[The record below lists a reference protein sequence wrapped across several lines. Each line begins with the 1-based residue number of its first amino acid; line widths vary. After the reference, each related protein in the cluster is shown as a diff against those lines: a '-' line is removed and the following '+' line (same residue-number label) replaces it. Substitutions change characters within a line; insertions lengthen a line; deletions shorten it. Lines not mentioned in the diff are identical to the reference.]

1 MARSRRPA
9 VQRHIAMSQAGSTS
23 STSGCSNNADLAQ
36 ATLTTVQEAGL
47 LVLVLN
53 HLESLEDILSCSAV
67 SKRWHCACQH
77 IQPASLTLP
86 GRSSRLDEDGMM
98 SVQRWMQNKQKQ
110 GALQIKAAD
119 LRQQYSTGAL
129 ATP

>member
-1 MARSRRPA
+1 
-9 VQRHIAMSQAGSTS
+9 MS
-23 STSGCSNNADLAQ
+23 CSFKTLYDKCLSLTVQ

-98 SVQRWMQNKQKQ
+98 SVLRWIQNKQKQ
-110 GALQIKAAD
+110 GALQVKAAD
-119 LRQQYSTGAL
+119 LRKQYSTGAL